1 MEKAQIGPVLWL
13 VAFVGSGIGLGQTFE
28 LLQLHAGPARY
39 DTFFLC
45 LLGYWANFLVGGLWV
60 VWTGSWRRGRWTRR
74 MRAVLVLSAVF
85 DGAAQALNYVAQL
98 EGGIMLFTIFNSS
111 VTVFACLSAVLA
123 FKARLRPLQW
133 AGVLSIVFGLFV
145 TAFPNPVTA
154 RHSFAWGLLC
164 SMLGSVCL
172 ATSYPLAEAVFR
184 LAPPG
189 EAPSEEMAC
198 VCGNVVN
205 VVAIT
210 MWSLAY
216 TRPRWQEAVVAPIAA
231 AAQPSV
237 EWAVFGYALFA
248 LLVGVHSLA
257 FWKAVGKL
265 GTVPTAVSKGAQQ
278 AGVFLF
284 AHILYCDVDP
294 TECIYNNG
302 QQTTTWSRMQKS
314 VAFLACC
321 GGVVTY
327 SLGKKSKADRDGELP
342 PASAADDSDDE
353 PNDPFAL
360 ATWMATPAAARPGR
374 VRDAPAP
381 SGALRLTY
389 NYEL

>member
-1 MEKAQIGPVLWL
+1 MRRNYAQRPNRSRPRL
-13 VAFVGSGIGLGQTFE
+13 VNRGSGIGLGQTFE

-45 LLGYWANFLVGGLWV
+45 LLGYWAFLVGGLWV
-60 VWTGSWRRGRWTRR
+60 VWTGSWRRGRRTRK

-123 FKARLRPLQW
+123 FKARLRLQW

-154 RHSFAWGLLC
+154 RTRLRGASSARC
-164 SMLGSVCL
+164 SARSASPPRTRSPRPSSASRRPARRRRRRWRACA
-172 ATSYPLAEAVFR
+172 ATSSTCRDHL
-184 LAPPG
+184 
-189 EAPSEEMAC
+189 
-198 VCGNVVN
+198 
-205 VVAIT
+205 
-210 MWSLAY
+210 WSLAY

-302 QQTTTWSRMQKS
+302 QQTTAWSRMQKS

-381 SGALRLTY
+381 SGR
-389 NYEL
+389 